1 MRAER
6 NISEIM
12 SDQSLESRVGKLLL
26 EKKLTISCA
35 ESCTGGLVMHRL
47 TNIAGSSTYFLGGT
61 VAYSNQIKHSV
72 LGIQENTLNV
82 FGAVSEQVAA
92 AMARGARAV
101 FGTDIAIGVTG
112 IAGPGG
118 GTPEK
123 PVGLTYIAIN
133 TPKMSMVQRF
143 EWEEDRIANKQASA
157 EATLQMVLEYLETQ
171 HD

>member
-1 MRAER
+1 MER
-6 NISEIM
+6 NLFTRCQNSP
-12 SDQSLESRVGKLLL
+12 LKPALGRLLL
-26 EKKLTISCA
+26 ENKLTIACA

-47 TNIAGSSTYFLGGT
+47 TNIAGSSAYFLGGT

-101 FGTDIAIGVTG
+101 YGADIAIGVTG
-112 IAGPGG
+112 VAGPGG

-123 PVGLTYIAIN
+123 PVGLTYIGLN
-133 TPKMSMVQRF
+133 TPKMSLVQRF
-143 EWEEDRIANKQASA
+143 EWQDDRIANKESSA
-157 EATLQMVLEYLETQ
+157 EAILKMVLVYLENQ
-171 HD
+171 HS

>member
-1 MRAER
+1 M
-6 NISEIM
+6 SE
-12 SDQSLESRVGKLLL
+12 QSLETKVGKLLL
-26 EKKLTISCA
+26 EKNLTISCA
-35 ESCTGGLVMHRL
+35 ESCTGGLVMDRL
-47 TNIAGSSTYFLGGT
+47 TNIAGSSTYFLGGA

-101 FGTDIAIGVTG
+101 FGTDIAVGVTG

-118 GTPEK
+118 GTEEK

-143 EWEEDRIANKQASA
+143 EWQEDRIANKKSSA
-157 EATLQMVLEYLETQ
+157 EAALKMVLDYLENQ

>member
-1 MRAER
+1 M
-6 NISEIM
+6 SE
-12 SDQSLESRVGKLLL
+12 QPLEAKVGKLLL
-26 EKKLTISCA
+26 EKNLTISCA

-47 TNIAGSSTYFLGGT
+47 TNIAGSSTYFQGGA

-82 FGAVSEQVAA
+82 FGAVSEQVAT

-101 FGTDIAIGVTG
+101 FGADIAVGVTG

-143 EWEEDRIANKQASA
+143 EWQEDRIANKEASA
-157 EATLQMVLEYLETQ
+157 EAALKMVLDYLENQ